1 MSNANRQS
9 VEVNAAA
16 SRGEFG
22 QAMTEYVI
30 MLCAIVIPLIPI
42 CNALLQTLRT
52 WYTFVTTWVI
62 LPIP

>member
-1 MSNANRQS
+1 MHS
-9 VEVNAAA
+9 VKQQPSEPKAVKA
-16 SRGEFG
+16 RGEFG

-42 CNALLQTLRT
+42 CNALLQTLQT